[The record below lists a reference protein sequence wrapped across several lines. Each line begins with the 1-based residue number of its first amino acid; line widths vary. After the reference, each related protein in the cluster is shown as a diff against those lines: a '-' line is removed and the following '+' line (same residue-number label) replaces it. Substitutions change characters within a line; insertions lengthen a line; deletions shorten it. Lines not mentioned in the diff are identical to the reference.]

1 MSVKIVNISNSDTD
15 FLIEL
20 YREEQCLWD
29 SSNAH
34 YLDADLRQAALNR
47 IAAQLGQEGVTG
59 GKYMSNF
66 TMLSATVQGVTA
78 STLPYVVSQEIND
91 GKLWKWTTNGK
102 NDDVKMKMLS
112 KRILLFAF
120 CLRVGSL

>member
-29 SSNAH
+29 SSSAH

-59 GKYMSNF
+59 GKYMFNF
-66 TMLSATVQGVTA
+66 TMLSATGGNCFHPPLCCITR
-78 STLPYVVSQEIND
+78 N
-91 GKLWKWTTNGK
+91 
-102 NDDVKMKMLS
+102 
-112 KRILLFAF
+112 
-120 CLRVGSL
+120 